1 METYF
6 KFKFIEE
13 YVVPLVA
20 LAVVVGIPLLLY
32 VVFTII
38 EKIDKWWRK

>member
-13 YVVPLVA
+13 YVVPLIT
-20 LAVVVGIPLLLY
+20 LAVVVGIPLLFC
-32 VVFTII
+32 VVSTII
-38 EKIDKWWRK
+38 KKIDEWWRK